1 MIKIAV
7 CLIISQFLLAL
18 TNFIA
23 NGISRSMQ
31 IRVHIISNIY
41 LLLLKI
47 IFSSIIVLCILGLIL
62 AMSAVDKA
70 KITSMIIDTIVIFVP
85 FISM

>member
-70 KITSMIIDTIVIFVP
+70 KITSMIIDTIAIFVP

>member
-70 KITSMIIDTIVIFVP
+70 KITSMIIDNIAIFVP

>member
-62 AMSAVDKA
+62 AMSPVDKA
-70 KITSMIIDTIVIFVP
+70 KITSMIIDTIAIFVP

>member
-31 IRVHIISNIY
+31 IRVHIISNTY

-70 KITSMIIDTIVIFVP
+70 KITSMIIDNIAIFVP

>member
-7 CLIISQFLLAL
+7 CLIISKFLLAL

-31 IRVHIISNIY
+31 IRVHIIPNTY

-70 KITSMIIDTIVIFVP
+70 KITSMIIDTIAIFVP